1 MRKTA
6 AALLMALLLILLAAC
21 GSAPAKNV
29 DLPALMT
36 KLPLAQED
44 RDEMME
50 LDAADLMTYYGIA
63 EADVKQ
69 FAALMHTSGIDCD
82 EIVLI
87 EAADSAAAGRVKTA
101 LEARLEIKKNEMR
114 DYLPDEYAVIAKC
127 GVRQDGTLVAMIVCP
142 DEKEISGAYQEGIR

>member
-1 MRKTA
+1 MGSAGSAAGWQQKNTA
-6 AALLMALLLILLAAC
+6 MTRPRTDVSAALLILLAAC

-29 DLPALMT
+29 DLPALMA

-87 EAADSAAAGRVKTA
+87 EAADSAAASPAGPPPIIAIFTFIS
-101 LEARLEIKKNEMR
+101 LSIC
-114 DYLPDEYAVIAKC
+114 LP
-127 GVRQDGTLVAMIVCP
+127 TL
-142 DEKEISGAYQEGIR
+142 S

>member
-1 MRKTA
+1 MIPST
-6 AALLMALLLILLAAC
+6 
-21 GSAPAKNV
+21 
-29 DLPALMT
+29 D
-36 KLPLAQED
+36 
-44 RDEMME
+44 
-50 LDAADLMTYYGIA
+50 GIA
-63 EADVKQ
+63 SVADGVLRLSR
-69 FAALMHTSGIDCD
+69 AHVNCYLVIERD

-127 GVRQDGTLVAMIVCP
+127 GVRQDGTLVAMIVSP